1 MASNVEIERQKL
13 MLNAASKPNQADLDQ
28 LHESVMLENEN
39 RLQLLH
45 NTYGQEISQLKE
57 VIKHIED

>member
-1 MASNVEIERQKL
+1 
-13 MLNAASKPNQADLDQ
+13 MLNAVGKPNQADLDQ
-28 LHESVMLENEN
+28 LHESVMLENQN

-45 NTYGQEISQLKE
+45 STYGQEISQLKG

>member
-1 MASNVEIERQKL
+1 

-28 LHESVMLENEN
+28 LHESVMLENQN

-45 NTYGQEISQLKE
+45 NTYGQEISQLKD